1 MENIQKVMQSFR
13 TKLTFMFLLFWTIP
27 NYSLLHNNQLGFLLE
42 NTHQNKYNIWYICAK
57 ERYGNYINWDVCNE
71 IDADTFPLVLNRI
84 L

>member
-42 NTHQNKYNIWYICAK
+42 NTHQNKYNIYGIFALKSAMETILTGMCAMK
-57 ERYGNYINWDVCNE
+57 LTLIRFRW
-71 IDADTFPLVLNRI
+71 F
-84 L
+84 